1 VILGERA
8 DGADAPTPV
17 DFALDQLANSLDHL
31 VKVVQ
36 DGGFDY
42 FTDPQFVTAMQA
54 FERIRNRMPL
64 VDHRLIS
71 DATARNLP
79 DVLTQGTMLR
89 TLTSVLRLSAG
100 EAARRIRAADAVGDR
115 TSMLGQPLPPIRTHL
130 ATAQRDGEISA
141 EQVAIIERALAK
153 VDHRGFDPADLESGE
168 QLLTEYATT
177 FGPKQ
182 LKMLADRVVDAI
194 DPDGTLP
201 DEQLNADRRHLHLR
215 QTRDG
220 AWVGEFRL
228 TGSLGAKLQTLLGP
242 LAKPRIEGAVN
253 PTIPAPQAVDPR
265 HHGQRMHDALEEV
278 CDRLL
283 RSAEH
288 PGTGGTPATV
298 IVTIDWDDLLRRTGY
313 GMTGDGTLIPTA
325 EVLRLANEAEI
336 VPTVMTRTGT
346 VLDLGR
352 TRRIANRSQTYA
364 LIARDG
370 GCSFPGCDRA
380 PEWCERHHIR
390 EWIDGGETNLGN
402 LTLLCR
408 YHHHNFATRGWTCA
422 INADGLP
429 EWRPPKSVDRTQK
442 PLLNCRIAGQ
452 LAAHRYSRLRR

>member
-1 VILGERA
+1 MLAGEDVA
-8 DGADAPTPV
+8 DVDAPTSV
-17 DFALDQLANSLDHL
+17 DFAMDQLSTSLDHL
-31 VKVVQ
+31 IKLVE
-36 DGGFDY
+36 DNGLGA
-42 FTDPQFVTAMQA
+42 FTDWQFVTVMQA

-64 VDHRLIS
+64 VDHQFLA
-71 DATARNLP
+71 DATDRNLP

-89 TLTSVLRLSAG
+89 TLTSMLRLSPG

-115 TSMLGQPLPPIRTHL
+115 TSMLGQALPPVRPHL
-130 ATAQRDGEISA
+130 AAAQREGAISGD
-141 EQVAIIERALAK
+141 QVAIIERALAK
-153 VDHRGFDPADLESGE
+153 VDHRGFDPADLEAGE
-168 QLLTEYATT
+168 RLLTEHART

-194 DPDGTLP
+194 DPDGSLP

-228 TGSLGAKLQTLLGP
+228 TGGLGTKLQTLLGP
-242 LAKPRIEGAVN
+242 LAKPRIDAAVD
-253 PTIPAPQAVDPR
+253 PTTPAAQAVDSR

-283 RSAEH
+283 RSADQ

-313 GMTGDGTLIPTA
+313 GMTGDGTLIRTA

-352 TRRIANRSQTYA
+352 TRRIASRSQTYA

-390 EWIDGGETNLGN
+390 EWIDGGETNLDN

-408 YHHHNFATRGWTCA
+408 YHHHNFAARGWTCA

-429 EWRPPKSVDRTQK
+429 EWRPPKSVDRTQR
-442 PLLNCRIAGQ
+442 PLLNCRITAQ
-452 LAAHRYSRLRR
+452 LAAHRHRSLRR